1 MLIQDQ
7 LAIAGGTSRA
17 FRSYDTLNELMT
29 NSGYNW
35 AQVAAVYDECKLNA
49 VTAKLIYMGT
59 DAGALSQ
66 IIMSTAWDRSGI
78 TSGTFP
84 WGYESYKTTI
94 VNPGQ
99 TSKPH
104 YASCSASGIV
114 ERDIYIPTGQSPKK
128 SEDPNAQ
135 YFDPTLILGF
145 DITPVTATSTAAII
159 YQLELTLDITLRG
172 FKKTPGI
179 GGTITSAAVQ
189 NTMEKMLLDQAVVL
203 Q

>member
-78 TSGTFP
+78 TSGTFRGATRATRP
-84 WGYESYKTTI
+84 RS
-94 VNPGQ
+94 
-99 TSKPH
+99 
-104 YASCSASGIV
+104 
-114 ERDIYIPTGQSPKK
+114 
-128 SEDPNAQ
+128 
-135 YFDPTLILGF
+135 LIL
-145 DITPVTATSTAAII
+145 DRLALTSRPSPLPA
-159 YQLELTLDITLRG
+159 
-172 FKKTPGI
+172 
-179 GGTITSAAVQ
+179 
-189 NTMEKMLLDQAVVL
+189 L
-203 Q
+203 QPSSTNSN

>member
-1 MLIQDQ
+1 
-7 LAIAGGTSRA
+7 
-17 FRSYDTLNELMT
+17 
-29 NSGYNW
+29 
-35 AQVAAVYDECKLNA
+35 
-49 VTAKLIYMGT
+49 MGT
-59 DAGALSQ
+59 DARRPFADHHEHCLGPLWHYLWH
-66 IIMSTAWDRSGI
+66 I
-78 TSGTFP
+78 P

-114 ERDIYIPTGQSPKK
+114 ERDIYIPTGQSPKVRG
-128 SEDPNAQ
+128 SNAQ